1 MVKQSKSKSEAPA
14 TEYVCVFSAG
24 RLKQNTVTFAT
35 SSDPT
40 ETYGLMKSRYGTQLK
55 GSYAESSNAEKNLNE
70 LSEYFSGVRDG
81 ETELYGVSIKLACEQ
96 LTKVTDAKK
105 LNHLK
110 PEKVAGS
117 ETDAKSKK
125 GAKSED
131 DTKGKKKG
139 GKGKKDTPAA
149 AAPPA
154 EEKKGKGK
162 GKGKKSADEKPV
174 AKGKGKGKPV
184 EKDTSDDS
192 DTKSVSSVSSKSS
205 ASSASSVS
213 SKSSASSA
221 SSASSVPSVKPEP
234 KAKGKGKNKKE

>member
-1 MVKQSKSKSEAPA
+1 MVKQSKPKSEAPA

-162 GKGKKSADEKPV
+162 KSADEKPV

>member
-1 MVKQSKSKSEAPA
+1 MVKQSKSKSDAPA

-24 RLKQNTVTFAT
+24 RLKQNTVTFMT
-35 SSDPT
+35 SSNPVED
-40 ETYGLMKSRYGTQLK
+40 YGLMKQRYGTQLK
-55 GSYAESSNAEKNLNE
+55 GSYAESSNAEKDLNE

-81 ETELYGVSIKLACEQ
+81 ETDLYGISIKLACEQ

-139 GKGKKDTPAA
+139 GKGKKDEAAAA
-149 AAPPA
+149 AAPVA
-154 EEKKGKGK
+154 TEEKK

-174 AKGKGKGKPV
+174 AKGKGKGKGKPV

-205 ASSASSVS
+205 VSSVSSASSS
-213 SKSSASSA
+213 SSS
-221 SSASSVPSVKPEP
+221 SSASSVPSVKSEP
-234 KAKGKGKNKKE
+234 KAKGKGKGKGKKE